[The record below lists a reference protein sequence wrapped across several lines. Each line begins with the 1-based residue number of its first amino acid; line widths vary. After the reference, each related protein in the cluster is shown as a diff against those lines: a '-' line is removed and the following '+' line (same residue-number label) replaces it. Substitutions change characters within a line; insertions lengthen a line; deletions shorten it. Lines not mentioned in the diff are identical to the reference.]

1 MNTLFMTLA
10 YHPEEIKT
18 VAKYSR
24 DGLQN
29 QIDAYQWAFIEGLQK
44 NLGKGETLTILNA
57 LPVGV
62 YPLHYRKLWLARK
75 QFGSN
80 FTQIA
85 SLNLP
90 WCKQKMRALFAKRA
104 LLRWIRSSPDN
115 RGILLYSLYLPFMQ
129 AVQEVK
135 KQYPD
140 VKASIIITDLPNELG
155 IASGR
160 TGFLKR
166 IEYKIGT
173 RRIALCNAFDGFIL
187 LTEPMK
193 EALPVGEKPWM
204 VLEGLISQENIPSVS
219 ISLPQD
225 ARPAVL
231 YTGTLNRELGINI
244 LLDAFN
250 KLKDV
255 QLWLCGKGDMQNEVE
270 QAAITN
276 DNIHYFGLV
285 SRAEAMTLQS
295 NATALI
301 NPRTAQGVF
310 TRYSFPSKTMEY
322 MKSGRPVLCCKLE
335 GIPDEYDA
343 YVRYIQPQTA
353 DGIRHAV
360 VELLALPQEQL
371 ASIGQKARAFV
382 LTNKNSTV
390 QCAKLLK
397 FMHSL

>member
-1 MNTLFMTLA
+1 MNTLFMSLA

-44 NLGKGETLTILNA
+44 NLKTDEALTILNA

-62 YPLHYRKLWLARK
+62 FPLHYRKLWLARK
-75 QFGSN
+75 QFAPN

-90 WCKQKMRALFAKRA
+90 WCKQKMRTHFAKRE
-104 LLRWIRSSPDN
+104 LLRWIRSSPNN
-115 RGILLYSLYLPFMQ
+115 RSILLYSLYMPFMQ

-140 VKASIIITDLPNELG
+140 VKASVIITDLPNELG

-160 TGFLKR
+160 TGLLKR

-173 RRIALCNAFDGFIL
+173 QRIALCNVFDGFIL

-204 VLEGLISQENIPSVS
+204 VLEGLVSQENVPEAS

-225 ARPAVL
+225 SRPAVL
-231 YTGTLNRELGINI
+231 YTGTLNRELGIDI
-244 LLDAFN
+244 LLDAFTN
-250 KLKDV
+250 LKDM
-255 QLWLCGKGDMQNEVE
+255 QLWLCGKGDMQNEIE
-270 QAAITN
+270 QIDKASN
-276 DNIHYFGLV
+276 NIHYFGLV
-285 SRAEAMTLQS
+285 SRAEAQALQS
-295 NATALI
+295 KATALI

-343 YVRYIQPQTA
+343 YLRYIYPQSA
-353 DGIRHAV
+353 EGIRQAV
-360 VELLALPQEQL
+360 TELLSLPEEEL
-371 ASIGQKARAFV
+371 VSIGEKARSFV
-382 LTNKNSTV
+382 LSNKNSTV
-390 QCAKLLK
+390 QCAKLLE
-397 FMHSL
+397 FMRDL